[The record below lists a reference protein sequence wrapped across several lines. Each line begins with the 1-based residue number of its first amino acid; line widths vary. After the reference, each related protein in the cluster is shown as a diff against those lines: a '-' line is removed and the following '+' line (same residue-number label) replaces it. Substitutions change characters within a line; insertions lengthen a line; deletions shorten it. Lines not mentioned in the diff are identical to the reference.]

1 MRDPRL
7 FNHLLFA
14 LKLTIL
20 SVCLLAVFGG
30 HHPPVQAQSQHVRV
44 QSVPVVTTEDA
55 MQDDRITAIN
65 RHLES
70 IDAAIEMLRKASE
83 LQGNEVSTVR
93 GEIEAFGLLLTV
105 LSIAAIVLQI
115 KRK

>member
-1 MRDPRL
+1 M
-7 FNHLLFA
+7 FA
-14 LKLTIL
+14 Y
-20 SVCLLAVFGG
+20 SPYSGG

-83 LQGNEVSTVR
+83 LQGNEVSAVR
-93 GEIEAFGLLLTV
+93 GESK
-105 LSIAAIVLQI
+105 LSVCS
-115 KRK
+115 